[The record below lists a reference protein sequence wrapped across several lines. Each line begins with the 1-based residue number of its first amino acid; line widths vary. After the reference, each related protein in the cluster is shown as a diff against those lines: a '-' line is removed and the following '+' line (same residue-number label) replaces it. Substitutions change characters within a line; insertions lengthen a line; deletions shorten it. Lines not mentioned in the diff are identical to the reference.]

1 MAPRSNSGAMRDVV
15 VIGAGHNGLVAA
27 ARGAP
32 RRRWDFKRAID
43 RFGAPL

>member
-1 MAPRSNSGAMRDVV
+1 MASRSNSGAMRDVV

-27 ARGAP
+27 ARA
-32 RRRWDFKRAID
+32 RRAID